1 MVPPVYTG
9 DVSDLD
15 ARRPWSSFLSTVWRR
30 VVDSITGAREL
41 VPVDRFEWERV
52 VRRVQ
57 MHSTTKFLALVMATY
72 ADPDGSRIRPGVER
86 LALVMCVSEKTVK
99 RAFSDL
105 RGLGLVER
113 TKQGNRHAGLADT
126 YRLTVP
132 STVLNE
138 PMLDPDETGISGGH
152 S

>member
-1 MVPPVYTG
+1 MTAPG
-9 DVSDLD
+9 DVFDVD
-15 ARRPWSSFLSTVWRR
+15 ARGWWTFFLSTVWRR
-30 VVDSITGAREL
+30 VVDSVTGATRQL

-57 MHSTTKFLALVMATY
+57 THSTTKYLALVMATY
-72 ADPDGSRIRPGVER
+72 ADQDGSRIRPGVER

-99 RAFSDL
+99 RAFADL
-105 RGLGLVER
+105 RALGLIER
-113 TKQGNRHAGLADT
+113 TKQGNRHRGLADE

-132 STVLNE
+132 STLLDE
-138 PMLDPDETGISGGH
+138 PLLDPDETAVSGGQ

>member
-1 MVPPVYTG
+1 M
-9 DVSDLD
+9 
-15 ARRPWSSFLSTVWRR
+15 
-30 VVDSITGAREL
+30 DSVTGATRQL

-57 MHSTTKFLALVMATY
+57 THSTTKYLALVMATY
-72 ADPDGSRIRPGVER
+72 ADQDGSRIRPGVER

-99 RAFSDL
+99 RAFAEL
-105 RGLGLVER
+105 RALGLVER
-113 TKQGNRHAGLADT
+113 TKQGNRHRGLADE

-132 STVLNE
+132 STLLDE
-138 PMLDPDETGISGGH
+138 PMLNPDETAVSGGQ

>member
-1 MVPPVYTG
+1 MRAAPVAL
-9 DVSDLD
+9 SELD
-15 ARRPWSSFLSTVWRR
+15 ARHTWTFFLSTVWRR
-30 VVDSITGAREL
+30 VVDSVAGATRQL

-57 MHSTTKFLALVMATY
+57 THSTTKYLALVLATY
-72 ADPDGSRIRPGVER
+72 ADQDGSRIRPGVER

-99 RAFSDL
+99 RAFAEL
-105 RGLGLVER
+105 RALGLVER
-113 TKQGNRHAGLADT
+113 TKQGNRHRGLADE

-132 STVLNE
+132 STQLDE
-138 PMLDPDETGISGGH
+138 PMLDPDETAVSGGQ